1 MDLALNTLMER
12 VSALHGVA
20 HYDEVVRSAQDRSTV
35 AVALSAGM
43 LQRPSPRLLVVPG
56 TDPRVVKAR
65 QLRARLTC
73 ASAARVLG
81 YPMWTKDC
89 RLHLALPRNHALRPS
104 PARDLSGTVVHRLT
118 QVTALTV
125 DGFPL
130 VVPTEVVACCLRCLD
145 ELDAVSVADAA
156 LNRGDVSR
164 QEVLELLEG
173 RYCAQARRRLGLAE
187 PATRSPLETRVRLAL
202 RALGLRVEAGV
213 VVEGVGEVDLLVE
226 GWLVVEADGFEFHSS
241 PEQFASDR
249 HRDQVALSQGLVP
262 LRLTGTDV
270 AEGERAVQGVVAR
283 ALLGAAHSNRMV
295 LPEKGGVMRKLRAA
309 ARH

>member
-1 MDLALNTLMER
+1 MDLCLNNLMER
-12 VSALHGVA
+12 VTALHGVA
-20 HYDEVVRSAQDRSTV
+20 HYDEVVRGPQDRSTV
-35 AVALSAGM
+35 ALALSAGL

-73 ASAARVLG
+73 ASAAQVLG

-89 RLHLALPRNHALRPS
+89 RLHLALGRNHALRPS
-104 PARDLSGTVVHRLT
+104 QGRDLSATVIHRLS

-125 DGFPL
+125 DDFPL
-130 VVPTEVVACCLRCLD
+130 VAPAEVVACCLRCLD

-164 QEVLELLEG
+164 EEVMELLGG

-202 RALGLRVEAGV
+202 RALGLRVEAGAM
-213 VVEGVGEVDLLVE
+213 VEGVGEVDLLVE
-226 GWLVVEADGFEFHSS
+226 GWLVVETDGFEFHSS
-241 PEQFASDR
+241 PEQFAADR
-249 HRDQVALSQGLVP
+249 HRDQVAVSQGLVP
-262 LRLTGTDV
+262 LRLTGGDV
-270 AEGERAVQGVVAR
+270 AAGERAIQGLVAR
-283 ALLGAAHSNRMV
+283 ALLGIAHSKRMV
-295 LPEKGGVMRKLRAA
+295 LPENRMIMRKLRAA
-309 ARH
+309 THH